1 MPQDSSLKDSSLNIA
16 IAEINLQ
23 HTGNVDTGQNSFW
36 FSNWSWREI
45 INQLAKVTVYFQNC
59 KISYLVQRD
68 LEKSTICSNT
78 KKCVI
83 PLSLFFYLPYPW
95 IRYNIFCI
103 ITSKPVKTSFV
114 RIREFY
120 TSVSDCFLILMTTVW
135 VKVGGEAAYCR
146 NKSLKTARWFSKQA
160 MPFQKTMQFMFL
172 NLFAHH

>member
-59 KISYLVQRD
+59 KIGYLVQRD
-68 LEKSTICSNT
+68 LEKSIICSNT
-78 KKCVI
+78 KKMCDTTFI
-83 PLSLFFYLPYPW
+83 IFFYLPYLDPW

-103 ITSKPVKTSFV
+103 ITSKPVKTGFV

-120 TSVSDCFLILMTTVW
+120 TSVSDFSHPNDNSVSQGGGRGSIL
-135 VKVGGEAAYCR
+135 
-146 NKSLKTARWFSKQA
+146 
-160 MPFQKTMQFMFL
+160 QK
-172 NLFAHH
+172 